1 MGDSFQIA
9 DTDISGVR
17 RAAVPFVVVNAC
29 RPAGRPVVELWQQ
42 WALQCY
48 QYRRPHTLQA
58 QTRAVILS
66 AYLSVLLDG
75 TERDR
80 QTERERKARCVCGCV
95 SSADEG
101 ERVGQKSECEWGLGS
116 LAGH

>member
-9 DTDISGVR
+9 DTDISGVVR
-17 RAAVPFVVVNAC
+17 RAVVPFAVVNAC
-29 RPAGRPVVELWQQ
+29 RPARRRARVVAAVE
-42 WALQCY
+42 LQCY
-48 QYRRPHTLQA
+48 QYRRPHTMQA

-80 QTERERKARCVCGCV
+80 QTERERKGRCVCGCV